1 MNQPASATRELP
13 KVDRVYSLLEW
24 KSLDDEQR
32 LIEGVAST
40 PSTDRMGDVVQSRGA
55 VFNLPLPLLW
65 QHRSA
70 EPIGHVIKARA
81 TDEGIAITAK
91 IARGVLP
98 FIDEAWAL
106 IKAGLVR
113 GLSIG
118 FRPLEFEPLDA
129 KDPWGGLL
137 FKKWEWLE
145 LSAVTIPANA
155 EASIQTIK
163 SIDDEILRAASGA
176 SKQGGNVV
184 RLSSSPGVAGKS
196 EGAVKGKVMPKLA
209 DQIGAFEAKHA
220 ANQGQMQAIMD
231 AANEAGET
239 LSTEQQQQ
247 FDALADENKSI
258 MEHLT
263 RARQLEAMQIQKA
276 TPIAPAANEPSKAAD
291 LRGNSII
298 SVRRNLPPG
307 TAFARYALALAAS
320 KGNLMQAHHSSKQ
333 WKDTPEVETVLK
345 AAMDAGTTTDATW
358 AGPLVEYQTMAG
370 EFIDLLRPR
379 TIVGRLNGL
388 RRVPFNI
395 RVAGKTQGSTVGWVG
410 QGAPKPVSEL
420 AFNEVTLGFA
430 KAAGIVVI
438 TQELARFSDPRAEEI
453 IRNDLRDTMAEFMDA
468 QFIDPAVSAVAN
480 VSPASI
486 TNGLTPTTSA
496 GATIANITTDITAAF
511 TGFINAELSPTSA
524 AWIMHPLTAMAL
536 SLKRTAQDVFAYPD
550 ITMNG
555 GTFFG
560 LPVIVSTAVPRTTSG
575 GAIIILV
582 DANEIFFAD
591 DGQVALDASQEAS
604 LQMSST
610 PSAGAQSLVSL
621 WQNNLI
627 GIRAERFMNW
637 QRRRDAAVTYIDGVF
652 Y

>member
-13 KVDRVYSLLEW
+13 KVDRAYSLLEW